1 MCRGSLFYVDSDMIY
16 IHPSSLVE
24 RGCKVG
30 RGTYVWHF
38 CHLMRGAKVGENCS
52 LGQNVVMMPH
62 AVLADGCRVQNNVT
76 LYTGV
81 ECEENVFLG
90 PSCVFTNVLN
100 PRAFISRKAEY
111 KKTLLKEGS
120 SIGAN
125 ATILCGTVIGRYA
138 LIGAGAVV
146 IRDVPDFA
154 LVVGNPS
161 RQIGWVSRAA
171 HRLNFDEEGFASCPE
186 TLELYQ
192 LRDGVVTLISEGKTE
207 EE

>member
-1 MCRGSLFYVDSDMIY
+1 MVH

-30 RGTYVWHF
+30 RGTYIWHF
-38 CHLMRGAKVGENCS
+38 CHLMRGAQVGRNCS

-81 ECEENVFLG
+81 QCEEEVFLG

-100 PRAFISRKAEY
+100 PRAFINRKAEY
-111 KKTLLKEGS
+111 NPTLLKRGC

-138 LIGAGAVV
+138 LVGAGAVV
-146 IRDVPDFA
+146 IRDVPDFG

-171 HRLNFDEEGFASCPE
+171 HRLEFNEEGLAACPQTGE
-186 TLELYQ
+186 YYRLENGAVYL
-192 LRDGVVTLISEGKTE
+192 LEEDEDTE
-207 EE
+207 PLDN